1 MDTMKT
7 LRQLHDSIGVTRRA
21 MQGYE
26 QEGLVAPTGRNK
38 YGHLLYDEKAQKRI
52 ERILLYQQLGFRRKE
67 IAELLDAPGQI
78 VKAALEACILRME
91 QKQKK
96 QEDLMRQAK
105 ALVKNIDAQ
114 LQKEEENYEK
124 ND

>member
-105 ALVKNIDAQ
+105 ALVKKIDAQ
-114 LQKEEENYEK
+114 LQKEEEKYEK